1 MNRLPVPADAAPPV
15 EGEYEDEAVYYADE
29 AEYDDSAYDD
39 AEYDELDADGNPVVY
54 EAAADGVDDGSAP
67 LGYADAGPAADAE
80 SFTPSSDP
88 IDVPDYILLVDRLT
102 ELLWD
107 EIDMID
113 SGNLPAI
120 AGLQEEKE
128 RLSAAVRQTALL
140 IAHDPRVLDDGSE
153 YAAQDLD
160 DLKVAVT
167 AMNDAA
173 LANEQA
179 LRASLRSTDR
189 LIRAVVRA
197 VSDARAEPE
206 ARYSAF
212 GVASTPKAAGQPAQK
227 VNDVL

>member
-1 MNRLPVPADAAPPV
+1 MNHLPVPADPNLPV
-15 EGEYEDEAVYYADE
+15 EGEYEDEAVYYADD
-29 AEYDDSAYDD
+29 AEYDEAGYDD
-39 AEYDELDADGNPVVY
+39 AEYDELDADGNPIVY
-54 EAAADGVDDGSAP
+54 EAADGEIDDGSAP
-67 LGYADAGPAADAE
+67 VGYADAGPAVEAT

-88 IDVPDYILLVDRLT
+88 IDVPDYIQLVDRLT

-113 SGNLPAI
+113 TGNLPGISA
-120 AGLQEEKE
+120 LQEEKE

-140 IAHDPRVLDDGSE
+140 IAHDPTVLDDGSE
-153 YAAQDLD
+153 YAAQDLE